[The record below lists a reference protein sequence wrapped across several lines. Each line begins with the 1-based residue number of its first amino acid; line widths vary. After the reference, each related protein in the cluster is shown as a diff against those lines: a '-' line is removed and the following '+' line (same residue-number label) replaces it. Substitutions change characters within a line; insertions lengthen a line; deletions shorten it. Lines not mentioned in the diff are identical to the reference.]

1 MKLYLSILLILFINL
16 ISSQE
21 KKIIQIIEA
30 GSFERNEKKI
40 PGANILKKND
50 KIRVNLLHDGM
61 DIWSDYALFF
71 KKNNSFRANGNV
83 VIKQGDSI
91 KLYSDKLNY
100 DGNLREIIAEGNV
113 DFYNNNTNLK
123 TEILFYDRDL
133 KEIFFQKGGVIKD
146 SLTIIKSIEGRYYL
160 ENLKYTFVNE
170 VEIQNPDYT
179 INSNK
184 LDYLTKHEQ
193 AYFFGPT
200 TIVGLDY
207 DIYCERG
214 FYDIKNKKGYFI
226 KNSKIN
232 YENRQIK
239 GDSLTFNDITQFSSA
254 SRNVRLIDTLNKTII
269 KGDYAEVFKALD
281 SAMITKK
288 TYAIKMVDKD
298 SLYIKADTLFAIGP
312 AENRIIKGRYNVK
325 FFKKNLSGKAD
336 KIIINQKSGLTK
348 LLRKEL
354 SKREKQILTSKE
366 ISKINPIIWNGES
379 QMTGD
384 EIHIL
389 RNIKTNDLDS
399 LKILN
404 NAFVVEKDTL
414 GIDNFNQMK
423 GINLF
428 GKFSNNEL
436 KLISLVQNTEMIYY
450 LYDEKTSELI
460 GVDKAICSS
469 ISMSIEGNN
478 IKDISFFT
486 NPMGKIYP
494 EDEIEVNEKILNGFI
509 WRIDEKI
516 YKIEDLFDF

>member
-50 KIRVNLLHDGM
+50 KIRVHLLHDGM

-184 LDYLTKHEQ
+184 IQ
-193 AYFFGPT
+193 
-200 TIVGLDY
+200 
-207 DIYCERG
+207 
-214 FYDIKNKKGYFI
+214 
-226 KNSKIN
+226 
-232 YENRQIK
+232 
-239 GDSLTFNDITQFSSA
+239 
-254 SRNVRLIDTLNKTII
+254 
-269 KGDYAEVFKALD
+269 
-281 SAMITKK
+281 
-288 TYAIKMVDKD
+288 
-298 SLYIKADTLFAIGP
+298 
-312 AENRIIKGRYNVK
+312 
-325 FFKKNLSGKAD
+325 
-336 KIIINQKSGLTK
+336 
-348 LLRKEL
+348 
-354 SKREKQILTSKE
+354 
-366 ISKINPIIWNGES
+366 
-379 QMTGD
+379 
-384 EIHIL
+384 
-389 RNIKTNDLDS
+389 
-399 LKILN
+399 
-404 NAFVVEKDTL
+404 
-414 GIDNFNQMK
+414 
-423 GINLF
+423 
-428 GKFSNNEL
+428 
-436 KLISLVQNTEMIYY
+436 
-450 LYDEKTSELI
+450 
-460 GVDKAICSS
+460 
-469 ISMSIEGNN
+469 
-478 IKDISFFT
+478 
-486 NPMGKIYP
+486 
-494 EDEIEVNEKILNGFI
+494 
-509 WRIDEKI
+509 
-516 YKIEDLFDF
+516 